1 MLPKNLL
8 HQTTTN
14 IYTCIY
20 IYMYI
25 SFAME
30 GDLSKTPVGSID
42 VKPSNECST
51 AKPVTMYYLA

>member
-1 MLPKNLL
+1 MVPKNLL

-14 IYTCIY
+14 IYTCL
-20 IYMYI
+20 YMYM

-42 VKPSNECST
+42 VKPSSECST

>member
-1 MLPKNLL
+1 M
-8 HQTTTN
+8 
-14 IYTCIY
+14 
-20 IYMYI
+20 YMYI

-51 AKPVTMYYLA
+51 PKPVTMYYLA

>member
-1 MLPKNLL
+1 
-8 HQTTTN
+8 
-14 IYTCIY
+14 
-20 IYMYI
+20 MYI